1 MRYGVP
7 QDENTPAYVISVA
20 AEMAEMHP
28 QTLRH
33 YDQIGLVSPSRSGR
47 QRLYSLR
54 DIALARYVAALVKE
68 GVNHEGIK
76 RIIALNQEVGE
87 LKNQL
92 AMVTERLNDFEHKD
106 RNTKLAVYRPRR

>member
-1 MRYGVP
+1 MLLNQFYSR
-7 QDENTPAYVISVA
+7 VISVA

-68 GVNHEGIK
+68 
-76 RIIALNQEVGE
+76 VGE

-92 AMVTERLNDFEHKD
+92 AIVTERLADFEHKD
-106 RNTKLAVYRPRR
+106 RNCKLAVYQPRR

>member
-7 QDENTPAYVISVA
+7 MDEHTAVYAISVA
-20 AEMAEMHP
+20 AQMAEMHP

-33 YDQIGLVSPSRSGR
+33 YDKMGLVVPSRNGKH
-47 QRLYSLR
+47 RLYSLR

-76 RIIALNQEVGE
+76 RIIELNHDLAQVKQE
-87 LKNQL
+87 L
-92 AMVTERLNDFEHKD
+92 ARVSEKLAIFQHRE
-106 RNTKLAVYRPRR
+106 RNTTVAVRTKV

>member
-54 DIALARYVAALVKE
+54 DIAL
-68 GVNHEGIK
+68 
-76 RIIALNQEVGE
+76 NQEVGE

-106 RNTKLAVYRPRR
+106 RNSKLAVYQPRR

>member
-54 DIALARYVAALVKE
+54 DIAL
-68 GVNHEGIK
+68 
-76 RIIALNQEVGE
+76 NQEVGE

>member
-20 AEMAEMHP
+20 AEMAQLHP

-33 YDQIGLVSPSRSGR
+33 YDKMELVSPARSGR
-47 QRLYSLR
+47 QRLYSIR
-54 DIALARYVAALVKE
+54 DIALVKE

-92 AMVTERLNDFEHKD
+92 AIVTERLADFEHKD
-106 RNTKLAVYRPRR
+106 RNSKLAVYQPRR

>member
-20 AEMAEMHP
+20 AEMAQLHP

-33 YDQIGLVSPSRSGR
+33 YDKMELVSPARSGR

-92 AMVTERLNDFEHKD
+92 AIVTERLADFEHKD
-106 RNTKLAVYRPRR
+106 RNSKLAVYQPRR